1 MRKLALVVALVLMCT
16 FCSCTQYSQGGY
28 EFDAGVTVDINDL
41 ESLFETTPQ
50 IEEGTPSLDA
60 PTEDPQET
68 TPTPITQPSIGETET
83 VYWTV
88 SGTKYHLYRDCQ
100 SLKRS
105 INVES
110 GTLDEAKAAKKAEC
124 CKYCA
129 DRFSDNK

>member
-1 MRKLALVVALVLMCT
+1 MKKLALTVALALLCVL
-16 FCSCTQYSQGGY
+16 CSCTQYSQGGY

-41 ESLFETTPQ
+41 ESIFDTTPQ
-50 IEEGTPSLDA
+50 AEITTPENDTPSA
-60 PTEDPQET
+60 DPQET
-68 TPTPITQPSIGETET
+68 TPTQSTQPSIGETET
-83 VYWTV
+83 VYWTA

-105 INVES
+105 TTVES
-110 GTLDEAKAAKKAEC
+110 GTLDEAMAAKKAEC